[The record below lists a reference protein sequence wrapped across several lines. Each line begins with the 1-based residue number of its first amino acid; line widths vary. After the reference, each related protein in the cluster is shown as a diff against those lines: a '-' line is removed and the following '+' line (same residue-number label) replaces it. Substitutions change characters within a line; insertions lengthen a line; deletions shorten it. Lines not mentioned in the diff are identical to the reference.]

1 MDSEP
6 LRASAHRPFRM
17 RTNLKNNRDMAGFI
31 WNDIVVSIDDRRLH
45 GFRSLNLHQPVGDHH
60 SFELTLDPD
69 TVGKRY
75 VEGFTDGTEWLG
87 KRMLVHANGDDTAVF
102 LGVVSKVCIR
112 KESLDGGTLLVCG
125 HSTTYLLENGPSFRS
140 WLGRT
145 LEEIVGE
152 LCAKAGVGLM
162 ANPEN
167 RLRLD
172 YVCQYDESDFTFI
185 RRLAHNYHE
194 WLYYDGTR
202 LVFGKPKRP
211 DAVGLELDRDVT
223 GFEAGVQTLARPAT
237 VFSYLPA
244 HDLRMVE
251 NTPDRPA
258 RLDLPGY
265 RAFMASMGMFKV
277 PALQYARSR
286 VHHMKEMEMYV
297 RGKQAAE
304 TADSHYVKGRIRGRW
319 LSVGSVVKISSPFG
333 KRIGSL
339 AEASMG
345 EYLVV
350 EVWHGVGEDSSYV
363 GRFKAIPAVAHC
375 LPMEDPGRPVAETQ
389 MAMVVG
395 NENPQRMGC
404 VQVRMNWQ
412 SDGMRTDWIGVM
424 TPDGGGGEGG
434 SKGRGHLFMP
444 EVGDLVLVGFRLG
457 DPNRPYV
464 MGSLYN
470 ASTGIGVGEGNRD
483 KSISTRSGIRI
494 AFNDESRSLSITD
507 PSGNM
512 VLMDGKGHVR
522 IDAPDGL
529 VLNAGHI
536 EMNTG
541 GDMTLNVGSGFMASV
556 GGNWTTS
563 VGSAMDTMANDY
575 RTTVVNGLEMRSASA
590 LLSTETSMQ
599 LQGETVNAIGTKRLL
614 MHSDEQVLANSR
626 GRMDMKSDGSLN
638 MEQKADDVKK
648 EEKERMALATVEF
661 RPDAAYNGE
670 FGFDWLRVKGDP
682 KPVKGDEAP
691 KQVLDSEHESWLHV
705 HPVKSDEPKT
715 LYKDIILGGFCDGKR
730 NLTKDEAYE
739 RLKKEYR
746 QVPITFRKG
755 EESTYFVPYL
765 NLYSEEC
772 VKGMLDLEGVP
783 KPCYKATL
791 RVLVDINEEVDRLEF
806 DYDKD
811 IFEIDKPTLTDK
823 EKTEGK
829 AESKDKTIEITC
841 KKSFGD
847 ENRGVIRVFAYPKG
861 CADKPM
867 AEQVRL
873 RSLAGKIMV
882 GVNDEKAQK
891 NMKFVLVRVKTI
903 IGRKEQEGD
912 FSFEHL
918 HLLSNTL
925 HQMYINPMFEQYAE
939 EKEGENPLKS
949 CSKQD
954 PMTLDLTQGP
964 YAEEFAKYATC
975 DGIDVSQIHENAE
988 GKESMTNQHPSTEN
1002 LACFLRRIFL
1012 KQFPQYANCFTIFSL
1027 FDNGI
1032 KRIAGFCEMTPDPKT
1047 GELTHY
1053 KKNVVLFGD
1062 RKPTT
1067 LCHEV
1072 MHGLGLRHTH
1082 FDDETILKE
1091 EKMYVFEKYTT
1102 DNIMSYASSRKTT
1115 WNWQWEIVRDK
1126 NK

>member
-17 RTNLKNNRDMAGFI
+17 RTNLKNNRDMADFI

-251 NTPDRPA
+251 NTPDRPSG
-258 RLDLPGY
+258 LDLPGY

-333 KRIGSL
+333 KRLGSL

-350 EVWHGVGEDSSYV
+350 EVWHGVGEDGSYV

-395 NENPQRMGC
+395 NENPQRIGC

-522 IDAPDGL
+522 IDAPNGL

-590 LLSTETSMQ
+590 LLSTDTSMQ

-682 KPVKGDEAP
+682 KPVKGDEAS

-705 HPVKSDEPKT
+705 HPVKSDEPKMS
-715 LYKDIILGGFCDGKR
+715 YKDIILGGYCDGKR

-746 QVPITFRKG
+746 QVPVTFRKG
-755 EESTYFVPYL
+755 EGSTYFVPYL

-772 VKGMLDLEGVP
+772 VKEMLDLEGVP

-791 RVLVDINEEVDRLEF
+791 RMLVDINEEVDRLEF

-811 IFEIDKPTLTDK
+811 IFEIGRPTLTDK
-823 EKTEGK
+823 EKTQGK
-829 AESKDKTIEITC
+829 TESKDKTIEITC

-891 NMKFVLVRVKTI
+891 NMKFILVRVKTRVE
-903 IGRKEQEGD
+903 GEKQEGT
-912 FSFEHL
+912 FSSDHL
-918 HLLSNTL
+918 ELLSNTL
-925 HQMYINPMFEQYAE
+925 HQMYINPVFEQYAE
-939 EKEGENPLKS
+939 EKEGENPS
-949 CSKQD
+949 GTCGKQE
-954 PMTLDLTQGP
+954 PMILDLTQGR
-964 YAEEFAKYATC
+964 YAEEFAKYATSK
-975 DGIDVSQIHENAE
+975 GIGISQIHEDAE
-988 GKESMTNQHPSTEN
+988 EKESMANQHPSTEN

-1012 KQFPQYANCFTIFSL
+1012 EQFPLYTNCFTIFSL
-1027 FDNGI
+1027 FDKGI
-1032 KRIAGFCEMTPDPKT
+1032 NDVAGFCEMVAAPQT
-1047 GELTHY
+1047 GQFTFY

-1062 RKPTT
+1062 RRPST

-1091 EKMYVFEKYTT
+1091 EKKYVFEKYTT
-1102 DNIMSYASSRKTT
+1102 DNIMSYADRRKTT
-1115 WNWQWEIVRDK
+1115 WHWQWEIVRDK

>member
-1 MDSEP
+1 
-6 LRASAHRPFRM
+6 M
-17 RTNLKNNRDMAGFI
+17 RTNLKNNRDMADFI

-185 RRLAHNYHE
+185 RRLAHDYHE

-297 RGKQAAE
+297 REKQAAE

-522 IDAPDGL
+522 IDAPNGL

-541 GDMTLNVGSGFMASV
+541 GDMTLNVENGFMASV

-590 LLSTETSMQ
+590 LLSTDTSMQ

-648 EEKERMALATVEF
+648 EEKERMALGTVEF
-661 RPDAAYNGE
+661 RPDTAYNGE

-682 KPVKGDEAP
+682 KPVKGDEAS
-691 KQVLDSEHESWLHV
+691 KQVLDSEHESRLHV

-715 LYKDIILGGFCDGKR
+715 SYKDIILGGYCDGKR

-811 IFEIDKPTLTDK
+811 IFEIDRATLTDK
-823 EKTEGK
+823 EKTQGK
-829 AESKDKTIEITC
+829 TESKDKTIEITC

-861 CADKPM
+861 CADKPI
-867 AEQVRL
+867 AEQVRS

>member
-1 MDSEP
+1 
-6 LRASAHRPFRM
+6 M

-185 RRLAHNYHE
+185 RRLAHDYHE

-258 RLDLPGY
+258 GLDLPGY
-265 RAFMASMGMFKV
+265 RAFMASLGMFKV

-350 EVWHGVGEDSSYV
+350 EVWHGVGEDGSYV

-522 IDAPDGL
+522 IDAPNGL

-661 RPDAAYNGE
+661 RPDTAYNGE

-682 KPVKGDEAP
+682 KPVKGDEAS
-691 KQVLDSEHESWLHV
+691 KQVLDSEHESRLHV

-715 LYKDIILGGFCDGKR
+715 SYKDIILGGYCDGKR

-746 QVPITFRKG
+746 QVPVTFRKG
-755 EESTYFVPYL
+755 EGSTYFVPYL

-772 VKGMLDLEGVP
+772 VKEMLDLEGVP

-811 IFEIDKPTLTDK
+811 IFEIDMATLTDK
-823 EKTEGK
+823 TKTEGK
-829 AESKDKTIEITC
+829 TESKDKTIEITC

-861 CADKPM
+861 CAEKPM

-988 GKESMTNQHPSTEN
+988 GKESMANQHPSTEN

-1067 LCHEV
+1067 LCHEA

>member
-1 MDSEP
+1 
-6 LRASAHRPFRM
+6 
-17 RTNLKNNRDMAGFI
+17 
-31 WNDIVVSIDDRRLH
+31 
-45 GFRSLNLHQPVGDHH
+45 
-60 SFELTLDPD
+60 
-69 TVGKRY
+69 
-75 VEGFTDGTEWLG
+75 
-87 KRMLVHANGDDTAVF
+87 
-102 LGVVSKVCIR
+102 
-112 KESLDGGTLLVCG
+112 
-125 HSTTYLLENGPSFRS
+125 
-140 WLGRT
+140 
-145 LEEIVGE
+145 
-152 LCAKAGVGLM
+152 
-162 ANPEN
+162 
-167 RLRLD
+167 
-172 YVCQYDESDFTFI
+172 
-185 RRLAHNYHE
+185 
-194 WLYYDGTR
+194 
-202 LVFGKPKRP
+202 
-211 DAVGLELDRDVT
+211 
-223 GFEAGVQTLARPAT
+223 
-237 VFSYLPA
+237 
-244 HDLRMVE
+244 
-251 NTPDRPA
+251 
-258 RLDLPGY
+258 
-265 RAFMASMGMFKV
+265 
-277 PALQYARSR
+277 
-286 VHHMKEMEMYV
+286 
-297 RGKQAAE
+297 
-304 TADSHYVKGRIRGRW
+304 
-319 LSVGSVVKISSPFG
+319 
-333 KRIGSL
+333 
-339 AEASMG
+339 
-345 EYLVV
+345 
-350 EVWHGVGEDSSYV
+350 
-363 GRFKAIPAVAHC
+363 
-375 LPMEDPGRPVAETQ
+375 
-389 MAMVVG
+389 
-395 NENPQRMGC
+395 
-404 VQVRMNWQ
+404 
-412 SDGMRTDWIGVM
+412 
-424 TPDGGGGEGG
+424 
-434 SKGRGHLFMP
+434 
-444 EVGDLVLVGFRLG
+444 
-457 DPNRPYV
+457 
-464 MGSLYN
+464 
-470 ASTGIGVGEGNRD
+470 
-483 KSISTRSGIRI
+483 
-494 AFNDESRSLSITD
+494 
-507 PSGNM
+507 
-512 VLMDGKGHVR
+512 
-522 IDAPDGL
+522 
-529 VLNAGHI
+529 
-536 EMNTG
+536 
-541 GDMTLNVGSGFMASV
+541 
-556 GGNWTTS
+556 
-563 VGSAMDTMANDY
+563 MANDY

-590 LLSTETSMQ
+590 LLSTDTNMQ

-682 KPVKGDEAP
+682 VP
-691 KQVLDSEHESWLHV
+691 KQVQDKDSGGSSQ
-705 HPVKSDEPKT
+705 PRSGKNGKSDKSGEPARPVET
-715 LYKDIILGGFCDGKR
+715 SYKEIILGGFCDGKR

-755 EESTYFVPYL
+755 EGSTYFVPYL

-772 VKGMLDLEGVP
+772 VKEMLDLEGVP

-791 RVLVDINEEVDRLEF
+791 RMLVDINEEVDRLEF

-811 IFEIDKPTLTDK
+811 IFEIDRATLTDK
-823 EKTEGK
+823 EKTQGK
-829 AESKDKTIEITC
+829 TESKDKTIEITC

-891 NMKFVLVRVKTI
+891 DMKFVLVRVKTI
-903 IGRKEQEGD
+903 MNNDEALGKFPLD
-912 FSFEHL
+912 HL
-918 HLLSNTL
+918 ESLSNTL

-964 YAEEFAKYATC
+964 YAEEFAKYATSK
-975 DGIDVSQIHENAE
+975 GIDISQIHEDAEENANV
-988 GKESMTNQHPSTEN
+988 TNLHPSTEN

-1012 KQFPQYANCFTIFSL
+1012 EQFPQYANCVTIFSL

-1062 RKPTT
+1062 RRPST

-1115 WNWQWEIVRDK
+1115 WHWQWVIVRDK

>member
-1 MDSEP
+1 
-6 LRASAHRPFRM
+6 M
-17 RTNLKNNRDMAGFI
+17 RTNLKNNRDMADFI

-145 LEEIVGE
+145 LEDIVGE

-258 RLDLPGY
+258 GLDLPGY

-350 EVWHGVGEDSSYV
+350 EVWHGAGEDGSYV

-522 IDAPDGL
+522 IDAPNGL

-536 EMNTG
+536 EMNMG
-541 GDMTLNVGSGFMASV
+541 GDMTLNVGNGFMASV

-590 LLSTETSMQ
+590 LLSTDTNMQ

-682 KPVKGDEAP
+682 KPVKGDEAS
-691 KQVLDSEHESWLHV
+691 KQVLDSEHESRLHV

-715 LYKDIILGGFCDGKR
+715 SYKDIILGGYCDGKR

-755 EESTYFVPYL
+755 EGSTYFVPYL

-811 IFEIDKPTLTDK
+811 IFEIDMATLTDK
-823 EKTEGK
+823 EKTQGK
-829 AESKDKTIEITC
+829 TESKDKTIEITC

-847 ENRGVIRVFAYPKG
+847 ENKGVIRVFAYPNG

-988 GKESMTNQHPSTEN
+988 GKESMANQHPSTEN

>member
-1 MDSEP
+1 
-6 LRASAHRPFRM
+6 
-17 RTNLKNNRDMAGFI
+17 MADII

-258 RLDLPGY
+258 GLDLPGY

-350 EVWHGVGEDSSYV
+350 EVWHGVGEDGSYV
-363 GRFKAIPAVAHC
+363 GCFKAIPAVAHC

-541 GDMTLNVGSGFMASV
+541 GDMTLNVGNGFMASV

-590 LLSTETSMQ
+590 LLSTDTNMQ

-682 KPVKGDEAP
+682 VP
-691 KQVLDSEHESWLHV
+691 KQVQDKDSGGSSQ
-705 HPVKSDEPKT
+705 PRSGKNGKSDKSGEPARPVET
-715 LYKDIILGGFCDGKR
+715 SYKDIILGGFCDGKR

-755 EESTYFVPYL
+755 EGSTYFVPYL

-772 VKGMLDLEGVP
+772 VKEMSDLEGVP

-791 RVLVDINEEVDRLEF
+791 RMLVDINEEVDRLEF

-811 IFEIDKPTLTDK
+811 IFEIDRATLTDK
-823 EKTEGK
+823 AKTEGK
-829 AESKDKTIEITC
+829 TESKDKTIEITC

-882 GVNDEKAQK
+882 GVNDEQAQK
-891 NMKFVLVRVKTI
+891 DMKFVLVRVKTK
-903 IGRKEQEGD
+903 IGVDAKTGS
-912 FSFEHL
+912 FSSDHL
-918 HLLSNTL
+918 RQLSNTL
-925 HQMYINPMFEQYAE
+925 HQMYINPSFEQYLKD
-939 EKEGENPLKS
+939 KEGNVLMDNNGNPKIIVLDLIRDKRFMS
-949 CSKQD
+949 GGMYVKGGNIQKFTKQRVG
-954 PMTLDLTQGP
+954 MTLQRYLDSNVAR
-964 YAEEFAKYATC
+964 Y
-975 DGIDVSQIHENAE
+975 
-988 GKESMTNQHPSTEN
+988 
-1002 LACFLRRIFL
+1002 LRLVLLR
-1012 KQFPQYANCFTIFSL
+1012 KFPQYHGFFTIFS
-1027 FDNGI
+1027 FDEKGFDEEDELY
-1032 KRIAGFCEMTPDPKT
+1032 GFCESVCKRGTTKFS
-1047 GELTHY
+1047 HY
-1053 KKNVVLFGD
+1053 KKNVVFFANPKAMVLS
-1062 RKPTT
+1062 
-1067 LCHEV
+1067 HEV
-1072 MHGLGLRHTH
+1072 LHGMGLHHTH
-1082 FDDETILKE
+1082 LDEKVVE
-1091 EKMYVFEKYTT
+1091 EDLRKYVYKKNTT
-1102 DNIMSYASSRKTT
+1102 NNVMSYASVRKST
-1115 WNWQWEIVRDK
+1115 WNWQWEIIRK
-1126 NK
+1126 KLK

>member
-1 MDSEP
+1 
-6 LRASAHRPFRM
+6 M
-17 RTNLKNNRDMAGFI
+17 RTNLKNNRDMADFI

-258 RLDLPGY
+258 GLDLPGY

-350 EVWHGVGEDSSYV
+350 EVWHGVGEDGSYV

-522 IDAPDGL
+522 IDAPNGL

-541 GDMTLNVGSGFMASV
+541 GDMTLNVGNGFMASV

-590 LLSTETSMQ
+590 LLSTDTNMQ

-682 KPVKGDEAP
+682 VP
-691 KQVLDSEHESWLHV
+691 KQVQDKGSGGSSQ
-705 HPVKSDEPKT
+705 PRSGNNGKSGKSDEPARPVET
-715 LYKDIILGGFCDGKR
+715 SYKDIILGGFCDGKR

-746 QVPITFRKG
+746 QVPVTFRKG
-755 EESTYFVPYL
+755 EGSTYFVPYL

-772 VKGMLDLEGVP
+772 VKEMSDLEGVP

-811 IFEIDKPTLTDK
+811 IFEIDRPTLTDK
-823 EKTEGK
+823 EKTQGK
-829 AESKDKTIEITC
+829 TESKDKTIEITC

-882 GVNDEKAQK
+882 GVNDEQAQK

-903 IGRKEQEGD
+903 INSNVVAGD
-912 FSFEHL
+912 FTPEHL
-918 HLLSNTL
+918 ELLSNTL

-939 EKEGENPLKS
+939 EKEGENPLIS

-954 PMTLDLTQGP
+954 PMVLDLTQGP
-964 YAEEFAKYATC
+964 YAEGFAKYMDDDKIAKKP
-975 DGIDVSQIHENAE
+975 IIRNPENE
-988 GKESMTNQHPSTEN
+988 EDIPFQRQLDEN
-1002 LACFLRRIFL
+1002 LANFLRTAFL
-1012 KQFPQYANCFTIFSL
+1012 QQYPQYENSFTIFSFVNDEVEGL
-1027 FDNGI
+1027 P
-1032 KRIAGFCEMTPDPKT
+1032 GFCEVAADVKT
-1047 GELTHY
+1047 MKFSHF
-1053 KKNVVLFGD
+1053 KQNVVLFGN
-1062 RKPTT
+1062 RKSTT
-1067 LCHEV
+1067 LSHEAL
-1072 MHGLGLRHTH
+1072 HGLGLFHTH
-1082 FDDETILKE
+1082 FDEKVIE
-1091 EKMYVFEKYTT
+1091 EKEKKYVFIKDTT
-1102 DNIMSYASSRKTT
+1102 DNIMSYADSRKTT
-1115 WNWQWEIVRDK
+1115 CHWQWEIVRDK

>member
-1 MDSEP
+1 
-6 LRASAHRPFRM
+6 M
-17 RTNLKNNRDMAGFI
+17 RTNLKNNRDMADFI

-87 KRMLVHANGDDTAVF
+87 KRMLVHANGDDAAVF

-185 RRLAHNYHE
+185 RRLAHDYHE

-258 RLDLPGY
+258 GLDLPGY

-350 EVWHGVGEDSSYV
+350 EVWHGVGEDGSYV

-522 IDAPDGL
+522 IDAPNGL

-541 GDMTLNVGSGFMASV
+541 GDMTLNVGNGFMASV

-590 LLSTETSMQ
+590 LLSTDTNMQ

-682 KPVKGDEAP
+682 VP
-691 KQVLDSEHESWLHV
+691 KQVQDKDSGGSSQ
-705 HPVKSDEPKT
+705 PRSGKNGKSDKSGEPARPVET
-715 LYKDIILGGFCDGKR
+715 SYKEIILGGYCDGKR

-739 RLKKEYR
+739 RLEKEYR
-746 QVPITFRKG
+746 QVPVTFRKG
-755 EESTYFVPYL
+755 EGSTYFVPYL

-772 VKGMLDLEGVP
+772 VKEMSDLEGVP
-783 KPCYKATL
+783 KPRYKATL
-791 RVLVDINEEVDRLEF
+791 RVLVDISEEVDRLEF

-811 IFEIDKPTLTDK
+811 IFEIDRATLTDK
-823 EKTEGK
+823 EKTQGK
-829 AESKDKTIEITC
+829 TESKDKTIEITC

-891 NMKFVLVRVKTI
+891 DMKFVLVRVKTI
-903 IGRKEQEGD
+903 MNNDEALGKFPLD
-912 FSFEHL
+912 HL
-918 HLLSNTL
+918 ESLSNTL

-964 YAEEFAKYATC
+964 YAEEFAKYATSK
-975 DGIDVSQIHENAE
+975 GIDISQIHEDAEENANV
-988 GKESMTNQHPSTEN
+988 TNLHPSTEN

-1012 KQFPQYANCFTIFSL
+1012 EQFPQYANCVTIFSL

-1062 RKPTT
+1062 RRPST

-1115 WNWQWEIVRDK
+1115 WHWQWVIVRDK